1 MSSLDTTPAS
11 APPVSDAATTAAPDS
26 APVAAAAN
34 SAFLQA
40 LQDGGYF
47 IDLGPGLTIS
57 PEQMRAS
64 VNLQD
69 RFQPLPGILLR
80 ELQFNAQQNT
90 ARLLADVTV
99 PHLQS
104 PPRGLQLSINSE
116 GQPSLDVELRSD
128 LALFNNKSLRLSLD
142 EQRNLTATLEIAPDD
157 LMPRR
162 PALPNLSITGGGTFV
177 LANGKFSG
185 NVSADLSY
193 AGLGSGQVNF
203 AFSAAGQASGDGE
216 FQFEPGY
223 LQGATVTLA
232 IDEQANL
239 AADVS
244 IPLSDI
250 QPPVPGLS
258 LSEGSIVF
266 SLNNTVPGGALQGVK
281 LSYAGLADITV
292 NATIRQGRFSGSA
305 SFTASIAEL
314 ADASG
319 NARYQNGVLTGSL
332 TISPRHFPSALPVTA
347 GSITATLTET
357 SDLDLSGE
365 ATIQLGPAG
374 TGQLSASRVNGVI
387 VIGTDIQLENIPG
400 LQSGS
405 VHLEF
410 SSEGTVTGA
419 ADIATDDALLP
430 GLSGTVHVEY
440 RDNLWSGESEI
451 SYSRDQPDVSGSVTV
466 SVRQTEDNTLVFS
479 GAGELTAQI
488 IPGVEGMAG
497 VLIDEE
503 GNVVL
508 NFAISQTEPYE
519 LFAEERRERE
529 FVNISRNI
537 PLWAGIVVAVIRI
550 RAGARAGIGPGQI
563 RNSRIE
569 GSWEISSEEPPDIS
583 ISSEF
588 YMPAFVEGYVAF
600 GAGLGVDVLLGSLTG
615 GIEAMAVAGLYGA
628 VSVVPELSYE
638 NGDWLFDGTA
648 TLAAGARLKLS
659 LNAWAEI
666 EALWVTVWERNW
678 ELASH
683 TMPIGPDL
691 VLRANVAMNLS
702 NPTVPELTFEA
713 SDTDSEGLID
723 SAMPEDGPPGAGTR
737 EALENRAQWSGRSR
751 DNGADADTVPANLAS
766 QASEGVEAPPA
777 PPQPAAS
784 DGPPSGSSEP
794 AAITP
799 DTATTDG
806 AAPVTDSTTSAK
818 AAPQPAVDDADVPT
832 TEQARYPH
840 PVTLA
845 TLNEPAALMPRT
857 AQQQQQDLDTA
868 NQVLTLAE
876 AQCTDSEQLAAY
888 FERIRS
894 RFQLT
899 FIGYETVADS
909 IQLRLAINPDVVR
922 RPTELIKGT
931 SIAGKQSLISYT
943 PGTLSGVSDTVG
955 LSMQADPLGP
965 DHPAGS
971 GPTGQA
977 ALMAK
982 LPTDP
987 TLPEEQK
994 YIRGHLLN
1002 DRIGGEGAPRNLF
1015 PITAAANRAHE
1026 QQIES
1031 RVKQWVNSDRYW
1043 VSYKVDVELKQL
1055 ELGQPVALGLNKVNA
1070 ELRCEAAVYDLQG
1083 QKHNQL
1089 SATIVSVYQGSG
1101 PLVTDAAGPQQRD
1114 EEAAVE
1120 VRQEDL
1126 AAEIQR
1132 SNREGEQDYRLHEQI
1147 FTDLNRVLANHS
1159 WTAINDKLTTI
1170 SGLGESRLALLQR
1183 AYTLSG
1189 ADRVD
1194 VGDRLNSATEKAGL
1208 TIINSKAALI
1218 HQALNS
1224 L

>member
-11 APPVSDAATTAAPDS
+11 APPVSDTATTAAPDS
-26 APVAAAAN
+26 APLAAAAN

-162 PALPNLSITGGGTFV
+162 SALPNLSITGGGTFV
-177 LANGKFSG
+177 LANGKFNG

-292 NATIRQGRFSGSA
+292 NASIRQGHFSGSA

-314 ADASG
+314 ADTSG

-374 TGQLSASRVNGVI
+374 TGQLSASRVNSVI

-751 DNGADADTVPANLAS
+751 DSGADADTVPANLAS

-784 DGPPSGSSEP
+784 DGQPSGSSEP

-806 AAPVTDSTTSAK
+806 AAPATDSTTSAE
-818 AAPQPAVDDADVPT
+818 AAPQPAVVDADVPT

-857 AQQQQQDLDTA
+857 AQQQQQDLDAA
-868 NQVLTLAE
+868 NEVLTLAE

-922 RPTELIKGT
+922 HPTELIKGT

-1208 TIINSKAALI
+1208 TIINSNAALI

>member
-1 MSSLDTTPAS
+1 MSSLDATPAS
-11 APPVSDAATTAAPDS
+11 TPPVSDTTSTAALDS
-26 APVAAAAN
+26 APVATAAN

-40 LQDGGYF
+40 RLDGGYF

-57 PEQMRAS
+57 REQMSAQ

-69 RFQPLPGILLR
+69 RPQPLPGLLLR
-80 ELQFNAQQNT
+80 ELQYNARRQT
-90 ARLLADVTV
+90 ARLIADVTV

-116 GQPSLDVELRSD
+116 GQPTLDVELRSD
-128 LALFNNKSLRLSLD
+128 LPLFNNKSLRLSLD
-142 EQRNLTATLEIAPDD
+142 EQRNLTATLEIAPGD

-185 NVSADLSY
+185 NVSADSSY

-250 QPPVPGLS
+250 QTPVPGLS

-292 NATIRQGRFSGSA
+292 NAGIRQGRFSGSA

-365 ATIQLGPAG
+365 ATIALGPAG

-400 LQSGS
+400 LQSS
-405 VHLEF
+405 SIHLEF

-419 ADIATDDALLP
+419 ADIATDDALLS

-451 SYSRDQPDVSGSVTV
+451 SYSRDQPEVSGSVTV

-488 IPGVEGMAG
+488 IPGVEGIAG

-550 RAGARAGIGPGQI
+550 RAGARAGVGPGQI

-569 GSWEISSEEPPDIS
+569 GSWEISSDEPPDIS

-628 VSVVPELSYE
+628 VSVVPELSYD

-713 SDTDSEGLID
+713 SDTDNEGLID

-751 DNGADADTVPANLAS
+751 DSGADADTVPADLAS

-784 DGPPSGSSEP
+784 DGPPASATAADTDTPAVATSTDADSASSEHQP
-794 AAITP
+794 VVS
-799 DTATTDG
+799 ATEL
-806 AAPVTDSTTSAK
+806 
-818 AAPQPAVDDADVPT
+818 PT
-832 TEQARYPH
+832 TTAPRYANPIS
-840 PVTLA
+840 LD
-845 TLNEPAALMPRT
+845 TLNEAPVAMPRT
-857 AQQQQQDLDTA
+857 AEQEREDLRVA
-868 NQVLTLAE
+868 AQVLDLAL
-876 AQCTDSEQLAAY
+876 AQTQDSEQLMEY
-888 FERIRS
+888 FPRLVR

-899 FIGYETVADS
+899 FAGFVQQGDDTS
-909 IQLRLAINPDVVR
+909 IRLAINP
-922 RPTELIKGT
+922 ELTVHDDTTVAKGRG
-931 SIAGKQSLISYT
+931 IAGMQTEIIYSS
-943 PGTLSGVSDTVG
+943 GTVTGSSDTVG
-955 LSMQADPLGP
+955 VRMHAPVLGP
-965 DHPAGS
+965 DHPSGS
-971 GPTGQA
+971 GPRGQDDLMSRLSTATGRSDERYV
-977 ALMAK
+977 K
-982 LPTDP
+982 
-987 TLPEEQK
+987 
-994 YIRGHLLN
+994 GHLLN
-1002 DRIGGEGAPRNLF
+1002 DQVGGVGLPHNLF
-1015 PITAAANRAHE
+1015 PITGRANGEHE
-1026 QQIES
+1026 ATVERKVKAWIE
-1031 RVKQWVNSDRYW
+1031 RGYW
-1043 VSYKVDVELKQL
+1043 MTYTVEVELLDANITDVNTVDSNFVMARFNISGDVIDLDKQPSGTNAFTASIRSPL
-1055 ELGQPVALGLNKVNA
+1055 AAPRTPTSRTVSDPVTAAQPVAVRP
-1070 ELRCEAAVYDLQG
+1070 E
-1083 QKHNQL
+1083 
-1089 SATIVSVYQGSG
+1089 
-1101 PLVTDAAGPQQRD
+1101 DAAAEQELSTRHGGVYLDYHLKVALDRALQLKTRPQVESALQSAGLSSSRITILFLAYGYSQGAQRNI
-1114 EEAAVE
+1114 A
-1120 VRQEDL
+1120 DL
-1126 AAEIQR
+1126 LTESSQR
-1132 SNREGEQDYRLHEQI
+1132 SAL
-1147 FTDLNRVLANHS
+1147 
-1159 WTAINDKLTTI
+1159 TAINDVAT
-1170 SGLGESRLALLQR
+1170 AL
-1183 AYTLSG
+1183 
-1189 ADRVD
+1189 
-1194 VGDRLNSATEKAGL
+1194 
-1208 TIINSKAALI
+1208 IAAL
-1218 HQALNS
+1218 HA
-1224 L
+1224 

>member
-1 MSSLDTTPAS
+1 MSSLDTSPVS
-11 APPVSDAATTAAPDS
+11 APPVSDTTSTAAPDS
-26 APVAAAAN
+26 APVATAAN

-40 LQDGGYF
+40 RQDGGYF

-57 PEQMRAS
+57 REQMSAQ

-69 RFQPLPGILLR
+69 RPQPLPGLLLR
-80 ELQFNAQQNT
+80 ELQYNARRQT
-90 ARLLADVTV
+90 ARLIADVTV

-116 GQPSLDVELRSD
+116 GQPTLDVELRSD
-128 LALFNNKSLRLSLD
+128 LPLFNNKSLRLSLD
-142 EQRNLTATLEIAPDD
+142 EQRNLTATLDIAPGD

-185 NVSADLSY
+185 NVSADLTY

-239 AADVS
+239 TADVS

-250 QPPVPGLS
+250 QTPVPGLS
-258 LSEGSIVF
+258 LSEGSIMF

-292 NATIRQGRFSGSA
+292 NASIRQGRFSGSA

-365 ATIQLGPAG
+365 ATIALGPAG
-374 TGQLSASRVNGVI
+374 TGQLSARRVNGVI

-405 VHLEF
+405 VRLEF

-419 ADIATDDALLP
+419 ADIATDDSLLP

-451 SYSRDQPDVSGSVTV
+451 SYSRDQPEVSGSVTV

-497 VLIDEE
+497 VVIDEE

-550 RAGARAGIGPGQI
+550 RAGARAGVGPGQI

-713 SDTDSEGLID
+713 SDTDNEGLID

-751 DNGADADTVPANLAS
+751 DSGADADTVPAELAS

-784 DGPPSGSSEP
+784 DGPPPGSTV
-794 AAITP
+794 TP
-799 DTATTDG
+799 DGATTDG
-806 AAPVTDSTTSAK
+806 ATPATDSTTSAE
-818 AAPQPAVDDADVPT
+818 AAPQPAVVDADVPT

-857 AQQQQQDLDTA
+857 AQQQQQDLDAA

-899 FIGYETVADS
+899 FIGYETVADRV
-909 IQLRLAINPDVVR
+909 QLRLAINPDVVR
-922 RPTELIKGT
+922 RPAELIKGT

-955 LSMQADPLGP
+955 LSMHADPLGP

-1089 SATIVSVYQGSG
+1089 SATIVSVYRGSG
-1101 PLVTDAAGPQQRD
+1101 PLVTDAAGPQHRGD
-1114 EEAAVE
+1114 EAAVD

-1159 WTAINDKLTTI
+1159 WTAINDKLATI
-1170 SGLGESRLALLQR
+1170 SGLGENRLALLQR
-1183 AYTLSG
+1183 AYILSG

-1194 VGDRLNSATEKAGL
+1194 VGDRLNSAAEKAGL
-1208 TIINSKAALI
+1208 TIINSNAALI

>member
-1 MSSLDTTPAS
+1 M
-11 APPVSDAATTAAPDS
+11 
-26 APVAAAAN
+26 AN
-34 SAFLQA
+34 SAFARA
-40 LQDGGYF
+40 LEDGGYF

-57 PEQMRAS
+57 REQMSAQ

-69 RFQPLPGILLR
+69 RMQPLPGLLLR
-80 ELQFNAQQNT
+80 ELQFNARRQT
-90 ARLLADVTV
+90 ATLLADVTV

-104 PPRGLQLSINSE
+104 PARGLRISIDNE
-116 GQPSLDVELRSD
+116 GRPTLDVELRSD
-128 LALFNNKSLRLSLD
+128 LALFNNKTLRISLD
-142 EQRNLTATLEIAPDD
+142 EQRNLTATLDIAPAD

-177 LANGKFSG
+177 LANGKLSG
-185 NVSADLSY
+185 NLSADLSY
-193 AGLGSGQVNF
+193 ASLGSGQVNF
-203 AFSAAGQASGDGE
+203 AFTPAGQASGDGE
-216 FQFEPGY
+216 FQFEAGY
-223 LQGATVTLA
+223 LQGAVVSLA

-250 QPPVPGLS
+250 QTPVPGLS
-258 LSEGSIVF
+258 LSEGSILF

-305 SFTASIAEL
+305 SFNASIAEL

-319 NARYQNGVLTGSL
+319 NARYQNGLLTGSL

-365 ATIQLGPAG
+365 ATIALGPAG
-374 TGQLSASRVNGVI
+374 NGQLRASRVNGVI

-400 LQSGS
+400 LQSS
-405 VHLEF
+405 SIHLEF
-410 SSEGTVTGA
+410 SSEGTVTGS
-419 ADIATDDALLP
+419 ADVATDDSLLP
-430 GLSGTVHVEY
+430 GLTGTVHVEY

-451 SYSRDQPDVSGSVTV
+451 SYSRDQPNVSGSVTV
-466 SVRQTEDNTLVFS
+466 NVRQTEDNTLVFS

-519 LFAEERRERE
+519 LFAEQRRERE
-529 FVNISRNI
+529 LVNISRNI

-550 RAGARAGIGPGQI
+550 RAGARAGVGPGQI

-569 GSWEISSEEPPDIS
+569 GSWEISSDEAPDIS

-683 TMPIGPDL
+683 TMPLGPDL

-713 SDTDSEGLID
+713 SDTDNEGLID

-751 DNGADADTVPANLAS
+751 DSGADADTVPDELAS

-784 DGPPSGSSEP
+784 DGPPPGSSADP
-794 AAITP
+794 TAITP
-799 DTATTDG
+799 GGAITDG
-806 AAPVTDSTTSAK
+806 TAPATDSATSAE
-818 AAPQPAVDDADVPT
+818 AAPQPAVVDTDVVT

-845 TLNEPAALMPRT
+845 TLNEPPAIMPRT
-857 AQQQQQDLDTA
+857 AQQQQQDLNAA

-876 AQCTDSEQLAAY
+876 AQCADSEQLSAY

-899 FIGYETVADS
+899 FIGYETVADKV
-909 IQLRLAINPDVVR
+909 QLRLAINPDVVR
-922 RPTELIKGT
+922 RPAELIKGT

-943 PGTLSGVSDTVG
+943 PGTLSGASDTVG
-955 LSMQADPLGP
+955 LSMHADPLGP

-977 ALMAK
+977 TLMAK

-1043 VSYKVDVELKQL
+1043 VYYKVDVELKQL

-1089 SATIVSVYQGSG
+1089 NATIVSVYRGSG
-1101 PLVTDAAGPQQRD
+1101 PLVTDATGPQHRD
-1114 EEAAVE
+1114 DEAAVD

-1147 FTDLNRVLANHS
+1147 FADLNRVLANHD
-1159 WTAINDKLTTI
+1159 WNAINDKLASI
-1170 SGLGESRLALLQR
+1170 SGLGENRLALLQR

-1194 VGDRLNSATEKAGL
+1194 VGDRLNSAAEKAGL
-1208 TIINSKAALI
+1208 TIINSNAALI
-1218 HQALNS
+1218 HQALSS